1 MSGQAPRLGFTLAEV
16 LITLGII
23 GVVAAMTMPSL
34 ITKYQKQV
42 AVEQYKKIYSTLKNA
57 ESRAVLDY
65 GDSAGWD
72 YSDADIFVNTYY
84 IPYLKVINKNFRS
97 QNINYKIKNMKGDD
111 LGTWLYYKNAPSGKN
126 ILLADGAIIKYWKN
140 NQFFLFQVD
149 ANGAKGPN
157 VFGKDIWDFEL
168 YARGPRKLVPNEY
181 IGIKSSNY
189 DTYYNWCKGYTPAS
203 GSGCPCS
210 GLLMYNHY
218 KMDENYPW

>member
-1 MSGQAPRLGFTLAEV
+1 MSGQAARLGFTLAEV

-72 YSDADIFVNTYY
+72 YSDADNFVNTYY
-84 IPYLKVINKNFRS
+84 IPYLKVVNKDFRS

-111 LGTWLYYKNAPSGKN
+111 LGTWLYYKNAGSGKN

-189 DTYYNWCKGYTPAS
+189 DTYYNWCKGYTQSS